1 MKMTK
6 YCTVNNQKGGVGK
19 TATAV
24 MLAVY
29 LSKFGKTCLIDGDR
43 SGNATKRF
51 MLEPTDE
58 CHLARLFKKSI
69 VYPMPIRENLDIV
82 AGTPELEFLDR
93 DLITRLNNTLIF
105 KQYINMHDTFKDY
118 DYVVID
124 TRNDSNIVTN
134 NLLVVSDLVLGVT
147 DLSSDG
153 YEALINLTQHM
164 DYLKTELVDI
174 MTGNSYVNATVKFI
188 GNKVSHN
195 TNVAT
200 QFKEMMAE
208 DEQFL
213 GYFQYRT
220 AFDEAGLQRLTVLD
234 LFETPK
240 YQKPSYNE
248 FKNSTLSTLAAIKQM
263 LDK

>member
-1 MKMTK
+1 MTK
-6 YCTVNNQKGGVGK
+6 IISVNNQKGGVGK

-29 LSKFGKTCLIDGDR
+29 LSQFGKTCLIDGDR

-51 MLEPTDE
+51 TYEVTEE
-58 CHLARLFKKSI
+58 CHLARIFKKSA
-69 VYPMPIRENLDIV
+69 VFPMNVRDNLDLV
-82 AGTPELEFLDR
+82 AGTLELEFLDR

-105 KQYINMHDTFKDY
+105 KQYLNMYDTFQQY
-118 DYVVID
+118 EYIVID

-134 NLLVVSDLVLGVT
+134 NLLAASDFVLGVT

-153 YEALINLTQHM
+153 YEALMNLVQHIE
-164 DYLKTELVDI
+164 YLKAELVDI
-174 MTGNSYVNATVKFI
+174 MTGQSYVAATVKFI

-208 DEQFL
+208 DEQFI

-220 AFDEAGLQRLTVLD
+220 AFDEAGLQQLTVLD
-234 LFETPK
+234 LFDTTK
-240 YQKPSYNE
+240 YQKPSYND
-248 FKNSTLSTLAAIKQM
+248 FKQNTFSTLAAIKQN
-263 LDK
+263 LEEY

>member
-1 MKMTK
+1 MTK
-6 YCTVNNQKGGVGK
+6 FITINNQKGGTGK
-19 TATAV
+19 TAVATT
-24 MLAVY
+24 
-29 LSKFGKTCLIDGDR
+29 LSVFLSRFGKTCLIDGDR
-43 SGNATKRF
+43 SGNSTKRF
-51 MLEPTDE
+51 TFNPMEE
-58 CHLARLFKKSI
+58 CHLARVFKKSQ
-69 VYPMPIRENLDIV
+69 VYPMKIRDNLDLV

-105 KQYINMHDTFKDY
+105 KQYVNMNDTFNKY

-134 NLLVVSDLVLGVT
+134 NLLVASDLVLGVT

-153 YEALINLTQHM
+153 YEALMNLAQHM
-164 DYLKTELVDI
+164 EYLEAELVDI
-174 MTGNSYVNATVKFI
+174 MTGQSYVTATVKFI

-208 DEQFL
+208 DDQFI

-220 AFDEAGLQRLTVLD
+220 AFDEAGLQQLTVLD
-234 LFETPK
+234 LFDTAK
-240 YQKPSYNE
+240 YQKSSYND
-248 FKNSTLSTLAAIKQM
+248 FKQSTFSTLSAIKQN
-263 LDK
+263 LDEC